1 MSTEAALPRVLDAD
15 PVEDL
20 DAYVAMGG
28 GRGLNKARAGA
39 PDDTIATVVAS
50 GLRGRGGAGFPTG
63 RKWETVAA
71 YESPIYSASVV
82 VNGAE
87 GEPGSFKDRMILRTN
102 PYRVLEGALIAAHAL
117 EAGKVVV
124 AIKADF
130 AVVRARL
137 ERAIAE
143 VRAAGWADDIELS
156 SFAGPSSYLYG
167 EETGLLEVLDGRE
180 PFPRVAPPWRHG
192 LDEVGDGTESAADLE
207 LAEPGGEG
215 IAPPTLA
222 NNVETMANVAG
233 ILAEGADWFRELGTE
248 ASPGSVVCTV
258 SGATRRHA
266 VAEIAL
272 GTPLREVLE
281 RVGGGAEAGHDIVAV
296 ISGVANPF
304 LPASALDTPVT
315 YEAMRD
321 AGSGLGAAGFVF
333 LDDRDDLAA
342 VAHGIAR
349 FLAVE
354 SCGQCT
360 PCKRDG
366 LALAGLLDR
375 IRRSEARAVDLDA
388 VADRVATVADSARCA
403 LARQQQDV
411 IGSVLERFPEVLR
424 DHVER
429 RVPAADPYL
438 IAPIVEI
445 ADGRAVLDVA
455 HSTKQPDWTYDEV
468 DSGKWPAQRIDERR
482 AESHED

>member
-1 MSTEAALPRVLDAD
+1 MSTEAALPRVLDAE

-28 GRGLNKARAGA
+28 GRGLSKARAGA

-71 YESPIYSASVV
+71 YESPVYSASVV

-102 PYRVLEGALIAAHAL
+102 PYRVIEGALIAADVL
-117 EAGKVVV
+117 GAGKVVV

-130 AVVRARL
+130 AVVRRSPRTRDRGSACRRLGRRHRARA
-137 ERAIAE
+137 RSR
-143 VRAAGWADDIELS
+143 VRAATCTVRRPVCSRCSTGGS
-156 SFAGPSSYLYG
+156 PSRASRRRG
-167 EETGLLEVLDGRE
+167 GTASTRS
-180 PFPRVAPPWRHG
+180 ATA
-192 LDEVGDGTESAADLE
+192 TESVADLE
-207 LAEPGGEG
+207 LAEPGGDG
-215 IAPPTLA
+215 SRRRRSSTTSRRWPTSPASSPRAPTGSASSVPRRRRVRWCA
-222 NNVETMANVAG
+222 RSAARRAG
-233 ILAEGADWFRELGTE
+233 T
-248 ASPGSVVCTV
+248 
-258 SGATRRHA
+258 A
-266 VAEIAL
+266 VAEIAM
-272 GTPLREVLE
+272 GR
-281 RVGGGAEAGHDIVAV
+281 RCARSSSGRWRRGARPRDRRGHQRR
-296 ISGVANPF
+296 VANPF
-304 LPASALDTPVT
+304 LPATALDTPLT
-315 YEAMRD
+315 YEAMRGTR
-321 AGSGLGAAGFVF
+321 ASGSARPASSC

-388 VADRVATVADSARCA
+388 VADRVSTVADSARW
-403 LARQQQDV
+403 R
-411 IGSVLERFPEVLR
+411 
-424 DHVER
+424 
-429 RVPAADPYL
+429 AA
-438 IAPIVEI
+438 ASS
-445 ADGRAVLDVA
+445 R
-455 HSTKQPDWTYDEV
+455 T
-468 DSGKWPAQRIDERR
+468 
-482 AESHED
+482 

>member
-1 MSTEAALPRVLDAD
+1 MS
-15 PVEDL
+15 
-20 DAYVAMGG
+20 
-28 GRGLNKARAGA
+28 
-39 PDDTIATVVAS
+39 
-50 GLRGRGGAGFPTG
+50 
-63 RKWETVAA
+63 
-71 YESPIYSASVV
+71 
-82 VNGAE
+82 
-87 GEPGSFKDRMILRTN
+87 
-102 PYRVLEGALIAAHAL
+102 
-117 EAGKVVV
+117 
-124 AIKADF
+124 
-130 AVVRARL
+130 
-137 ERAIAE
+137 
-143 VRAAGWADDIELS
+143 
-156 SFAGPSSYLYG
+156 
-167 EETGLLEVLDGRE
+167 
-180 PFPRVAPPWRHG
+180 APPWRHG

-215 IAPPTLA
+215 VAPPTLA

-233 ILAEGADWFRELGTE
+233 ILAEGADWFRRARYRGVTGFGGVHRE
-248 ASPGSVVCTV
+248 
-258 SGATRRHA
+258 RRDA
-266 VAEIAL
+266 PARGRRDRA

-281 RVGGGAEAGHDIVAV
+281 RVGGGAETGHEIVAV
-296 ISGVANPF
+296 ISGVVNPF

-342 VAHGIAR
+342 VAQGIAR

-388 VADRVATVADSARCA
+388 VADRLSTVADSARCA

-429 RVPAADPYL
+429 RIPAADPYL
-438 IAPIVEI
+438 VAPIVEI
-445 ADGRAVLDVA
+445 TDGSGRA
-455 HSTKQPDWTYDEV
+455 
-468 DSGKWPAQRIDERR
+468 RRR
-482 AESHED
+482 ALRRSSRTGPTTRPTRASGRRSASTSAARNPTRTDSAKR